1 MRPGMKQIFISYAHK
16 DQKIAKELTSMLAA
30 GGMKVWLADEQVLP
44 RDNVSLEVGKAL
56 EQSDAMV
63 VLLSPDAVASQN
75 VRREIAYALS
85 SPKFEQRLVPVMVKA
100 TKNIPW
106 FLENLAPIRLSE
118 ALNPSNGC
126 KIFEKPRNV
135 LRRFHHH
142 WHQALFE
149 LWGRERIGNFAAHVL
164 RCYGVG

>member
-1 MRPGMKQIFISYAHK
+1 MRPGMKQIFISYTHK

-30 GGMKVWLADEQVLP
+30 AGMKVWLADEQVLP

-85 SPKFEQRLVPVMVKA
+85 SPKFEQRLVPVMVKP

-118 ALNPSNGC
+118 AQNQSV
-126 KIFEKPRNV
+126 KKTAEKV
-135 LRRFHHH
+135 V
-142 WHQALFE
+142 QAL
-149 LWGRERIGNFAAHVL
+149 IGTGKDIAGVL
-164 RCYGVG
+164 GKSKIPMK